1 VAWWALIAMR
11 RPRAPRLLTEPAPTP
26 RLSPPAVVCDAM
38 ARPKHRRRPGGIAR
52 CALALAA
59 LALPASAPA
68 QSACPGAAP
77 ACPYLLGSQ
86 IGQRGGGVLRF
97 PQSVA
102 IGPDG
107 SVYIADQS
115 SSVVQVFGPDGAFRR
130 EVGRAGT
137 RPGELTS
144 VGAIAVAADNTL
156 FVADGSNR
164 IDRFDADGNLIR
176 SFGRRGT
183 GVGEFNFG
191 KGGGNDA
198 PAGGGLVTS
207 GNLLF
212 VSDSQN
218 DRIQRF
224 DLDGTGGA
232 EIVPPGLLA
241 NPRGLAIRGQRLIVA
256 DDHHHRLVV
265 MDFGGRVLRTVGSGQ
280 GAGANQFSFPFG
292 VAVDP
297 QGRVFVAD
305 DINQRVLRFGP
316 QPDYKY
322 KARWGHYG
330 TGPGQLAYPR
340 AIASDP
346 SGALYVTNTG
356 NDRIDVFD
364 RSGGLLRSFGAS
376 GRAPGQF
383 NAPLGVAADA
393 NGYRAVADSV
403 NGRIELLDPNG
414 SIATV
419 WGSPAPGPTILRQ
432 PVAVAFDAAG
442 DAYVLDQRRARIFVF
457 GRGTGLPVRTIAAQG
472 SGPGQLLDPA
482 AIAIDAA
489 GVVSVADA
497 GNRRVARFTTAGAY
511 LGAWTDLG
519 TVRGIAV
526 TPDGSRTY
534 VSATNNRITVL
545 DPQGGRIAQ
554 FGGFGR
560 ALGKL
565 SAPAQIALD
574 AGGKLWVADRGNNR
588 VQRFGANGERLGVF
602 GERGVG
608 AGQFINPTGVAVDC
622 NGVLTVTDTRNN
634 RVQQFLLAA
643 PEASP
648 CVQMAPLG
656 QPPPPKAP
664 TLPPPLGPELG
675 VRVLR
680 ATKLFTTRVLPLRV
694 SCDTICT
701 VAVTGTLTERHK
713 PRKRKRAF
721 SISLRPVTARLQA
734 GDSKIVR
741 ITLTRTQVAR
751 LRKAM
756 KRRRGLTA
764 TLQVEATADAGEPTT
779 VSRSLTASG

>member
-1 VAWWALIAMR
+1 MR
-11 RPRAPRLLTEPAPTP
+11 SCNLRRAA
-26 RLSPPAVVCDAM
+26 RLSSPAVVQTTM
-38 ARPKHRRRPGGIAR
+38 ARMTHRRTAGIVS
-52 CALALAA
+52 CALAVAA
-59 LALPASAPA
+59 LAVPASASA
-68 QSACPGAAP
+68 QSAACPGAAP
-77 ACPYLLGSQ
+77 VCPYTIGSQ

-102 IGPDG
+102 IGPTG
-107 SVYIADQS
+107 SIYIADQS
-115 SSVVQVFGPDGAFRR
+115 SSVVQVFGADGSFQR
-130 EVGRAGT
+130 EIGRAGT

-144 VGAIAVAADNTL
+144 VGAITVAADNTL
-156 FVADGSNR
+156 FVADGNNR
-164 IDRFDADGNLIR
+164 IDRFDADGNLMH

-183 GVGEFNFG
+183 AVGEFNFG

-198 PAGGGLVTS
+198 PAGGGLTTS

-218 DRIQRF
+218 DRVQRF
-224 DLDGTGGA
+224 NLDGSGGL
-232 EIVPPGLLA
+232 EIAPPGLLA
-241 NPRGLAIRGQRLIVA
+241 NPRGLAVRGQRLIVA

-265 MDFGGRVLRTVGSGQ
+265 MDFGGRVLRTIGSGQ
-280 GAGANQFSFPFG
+280 GAAGNQFSFPFG

-297 QGRVFVAD
+297 QGRLFVAD

-322 KARWGHYG
+322 KARWGSYG

-340 AIASDP
+340 AIAADST
-346 SGALYVTNTG
+346 GALYVTNTG

-376 GRAPGQF
+376 GRGPGQF
-383 NAPLGVAADA
+383 NAPLGIGADA

-403 NGRIELLDPNG
+403 NGRIELLNSDG
-414 SIATV
+414 SIASV

-457 GRGTGLPVRTIAAQG
+457 ARATGLPARTIAAQG
-472 SGPGQLLDPA
+472 SGPGQLLDPS
-482 AIAIDAA
+482 AIAIDAT
-489 GVVSVADA
+489 GVVTVADT
-497 GNRRVARFTTAGAY
+497 GNRRIARFTTAGAY

-519 TVRGIAV
+519 TVRGVAV
-526 TPDGSRTY
+526 TPDGTRTY
-534 VSATNNRITVL
+534 VSTTSNRITVF
-545 DPQGGRIAQ
+545 DQQGGRVAQ
-554 FGGFGR
+554 FGGYGR
-560 ALGKL
+560 TLGKL

-588 VQRFGANGERLGVF
+588 IQRFGPTGERLGMF
-602 GERGVG
+602 GERGIG
-608 AGQFINPTGVAVDC
+608 PGQFINPTGVVVDC
-622 NGVLTVTDTRNN
+622 NGVVTVTDTRNN

-648 CVQMAPLG
+648 CVAMAPIG
-656 QPPPPKAP
+656 HPPPPKAP
-664 TLPPPLGPELG
+664 TLPPPLGPALD

-680 ATKLFTTRVLPLRV
+680 TGKLFTTRVLPLRV
-694 SCDTICT
+694 GCDTICT

-713 PRKRKRAF
+713 PKKRKRAF
-721 SISLRPVTARLQA
+721 STSLRPVTAKLQA

-756 KRRRGLTA
+756 KRRRGLTV
-764 TLQVEATADAGEPTT
+764 TLQVEATADAGDPTT

>member
-1 VAWWALIAMR
+1 
-11 RPRAPRLLTEPAPTP
+11 
-26 RLSPPAVVCDAM
+26 M
-38 ARPKHRRRPGGIAR
+38 ARITHRRQAGFATWTIALG
-52 CALALAA
+52 LAL
-59 LALPASAPA
+59 LAPLTAPAGAPA

-77 ACPYLLGSQ
+77 ACPYLMASQ
-86 IGQRGGGVLRF
+86 VGQRGGGVLRF

-107 SVYIADQS
+107 SVYVADQS
-115 SSVVQVFGPDGAFRR
+115 SSVIQVFGPDGSFRR

-164 IDRFDADGNLIR
+164 IDRLDASGNLLT

-207 GNLLF
+207 GNFLF
-212 VSDSQN
+212 VSDSLN
-218 DRIQRF
+218 NRLQRF
-224 DLDGTGGA
+224 NLDGTGA
-232 EIVPPGLLA
+232 TEIVPPGRLY
-241 NPRGLAIRGQRLIVA
+241 NPRGLAVRGQRLIVA
-256 DDHHHRLVV
+256 DDKNHRLVV

-280 GAGANQFSFPFG
+280 GARGNQFSFPFG
-292 VAVDP
+292 VAIDP

-340 AIASDP
+340 AIASDAT
-346 SGALYVTNTG
+346 GALYVTNTG

-364 RSGGLLRSFGAS
+364 RTGGLLRSWGIS
-376 GRAPGQF
+376 GRGQGQF

-393 NGYRAVADSV
+393 NGIRAVADSI
-403 NGRIELLDPNG
+403 NGRVELLHPDG
-414 SIATV
+414 SSASS
-419 WGSPAPGPTILRQ
+419 WGSPAPGPTILRS
-432 PVAVAFDAAG
+432 PVAVAFDTGG

-457 GRGTGLPVRTIAAQG
+457 ARATGLPARTIAVQG
-472 SGPGQLLDPA
+472 SGPGQLLSPS
-482 AIAIDAA
+482 AISIAN
-489 GVVSVADA
+489 GVVSVADT
-497 GNRRVARFTTAGAY
+497 GNRRIARFTTGGAY
-511 LGAWTDLG
+511 LGAWTNAG
-519 TVRGIAV
+519 AVRGIAM

-534 VSATNNRITVL
+534 VSATDNRITVF
-545 DPQGGRIAQ
+545 DAQGEIVKQ
-554 FGGFGR
+554 FGGSGR
-560 ALGKL
+560 TLGKL

-588 VQRFGANGERLGVF
+588 IQRFGPNGERLGVF
-602 GERGVG
+602 GERGIG
-608 AGQFINPTGVAVDC
+608 AGQFINPTGVVVDC
-622 NGVLTVTDTRNN
+622 HGVLTVTDTRNN

-643 PEASP
+643 PEAPP
-648 CVQMAPLG
+648 CAATAPLG
-656 QPPPPKAP
+656 NPPPPKAP
-664 TLPPPLGPELG
+664 TLPPPLGPELS

-680 ATKLFTTRVLPLRV
+680 TGQLFATRQLPLRV
-694 SCDTICT
+694 GCDTICR
-701 VAVTGTLTERHK
+701 VEVTGTLTERNK

-721 SISLRPVTARLQA
+721 SVSLRPAIVKLPA
-734 GDSKIVR
+734 GESKIVR
-741 ITLTRTQVAR
+741 VKLTRTQIAR
-751 LRKAM
+751 LRRAM
-756 KRRRGLTA
+756 KGRRGLTV

-779 VSRSLTASG
+779 VSRSLTARG